1 MKTNKLS
8 FWSKTVV
15 LSLAVMAV
23 SSNVV
28 YGQSM
33 NYDVHIGMNTTKYMS
48 NDDPRMYGQSAKTG
62 MELGFGARYTMKSGL
77 ELSSGVNLTMS
88 SCSFSAFS
96 DYIIGNQITTM
107 YPQVN
112 MRNVA
117 IDIPVTLG
125 YQIKVCDGVQLTPMV
140 GVYGRYGL
148 FSIKDDLL
156 ITDNPTIEKWN
167 CYKDYQYGDATL
179 SAARRAEFGLA
190 SAVRLTVCNHYELSL
205 TYRRGLTTQLP
216 QYDGKLH
223 SLSLTLGYRF

>member
-1 MKTNKLS
+1 M
-8 FWSKTVV
+8 

-62 MELGFGARYTMKSGL
+62 MELGFGARYTMKSGI

-117 IDIPVTLG
+117 IDIP
-125 YQIKVCDGVQLTPMV
+125 
-140 GVYGRYGL
+140 
-148 FSIKDDLL
+148 
-156 ITDNPTIEKWN
+156 
-167 CYKDYQYGDATL
+167 
-179 SAARRAEFGLA
+179 
-190 SAVRLTVCNHYELSL
+190 
-205 TYRRGLTTQLP
+205 
-216 QYDGKLH
+216 
-223 SLSLTLGYRF
+223 LTLGYHIKVRSTIVGKLRSSLRLRAQAITSSVAQLIILCEAMLAGKMRSILRLALLR